1 VNGTSPE
8 WFEIDPPADVEL
20 AIPREP
26 LRYAVHRAAGSHE
39 TNQPLLFFIHPQGM
53 RPDSDYVRDK
63 LAPFLAAQG
72 FVVVT
77 VAHHGTFHRSPADVS
92 FLALAD
98 WYDRLERNFAIRA
111 DGDLQT
117 ALTGLARAGVTALP
131 ADMLLYRDTG
141 LDYESFGFLSALDYL
156 AVYADLVRRGVG
168 FDRKRVM
175 AYGSSH
181 GGYIAMLLLKL
192 APGLLS
198 VVIENSGWVEAVD
211 KVLNDAWGDTV
222 RSVGFGGMR
231 LGYRLRSPW
240 MRGDPSHAWHF
251 APSHRAMRDLTQ
263 DHFRRQE
270 GAVLL
275 SFHSTRDEL
284 IPIARKRLCWDRLAQ
299 VMDVRMTEVGPEDL
313 DGTVFKTSAHGMDAS
328 LRRLFDRAMGMLG
341 EVPSCSIDPFAEG
354 LDVQL
359 ACADRHYHL
368 SFGRDYRLG
377 CRIA

>member
-1 VNGTSPE
+1 MPATTTE
-8 WFEIDPPADVEL
+8 WFEIDPSPDVEL

-26 LRYAVHRAAGSHE
+26 LRYAVHRVAGSQE
-39 TNQPLLFFIHPQGM
+39 ADRPLLFFIHPQGM

-72 FVVVT
+72 FVVVA
-77 VAHHGTFHRSPADVS
+77 VVHHGTFHRSPADMS
-92 FLALAD
+92 FLALED
-98 WYDRLERNFAIRA
+98 WYDRLERQFAIRA
-111 DGDLQT
+111 GGDLQT
-117 ALTGLARAGVTALP
+117 ALAALAQAGVKALP

-156 AVYADLVRRGVG
+156 AVYADLVRRGAV

-211 KVLNDAWGDTV
+211 KVLNDAWGGTV
-222 RSVGFGGMR
+222 RSLGFAGMR

-240 MRGDPSHAWHF
+240 TRDDPSHAWYF
-251 APSHRAMRDLTQ
+251 APSHRAVRDLTSDQ
-263 DHFRRQE
+263 FRPQK
-270 GAVLL
+270 GTVLL
-275 SFHSTRDEL
+275 SFHSSQDEL
-284 IPIARKRLCWDRLAQ
+284 IPIARKRLCWDRLGQ
-299 VMDVRMTEVGPEDL
+299 VMDLRAVEIGPDDL
-313 DGTVFKTSAHGMDAS
+313 DGSIFKTSAHGMDAS
-328 LRRLFDRAMGMLG
+328 LRGLFDRAMGMLG
-341 EVPSCSIDPFAEG
+341 EVLPCSTDPFAEG
-354 LDVQL
+354 LEVKL

-368 SFGRDYRLG
+368 SFGKDYRLV
-377 CRIA
+377 CQIV